1 MDACWWRLGLR
12 DVAAITRD
20 GKAQVLQEVLMSWD
34 MFLDHILSLYYYH
47 EEGSGVAQDVSA
59 AAFFKILHMD
69 ARRVQCLLK
78 SRARRWRGFAA
89 ETLPPLTWQSL
100 WSRVH

>member
-1 MDACWWRLGLR
+1 
-12 DVAAITRD
+12 
-20 GKAQVLQEVLMSWD
+20 
-34 MFLDHILSLYYYH
+34 
-47 EEGSGVAQDVSA
+47 VAQDVSA